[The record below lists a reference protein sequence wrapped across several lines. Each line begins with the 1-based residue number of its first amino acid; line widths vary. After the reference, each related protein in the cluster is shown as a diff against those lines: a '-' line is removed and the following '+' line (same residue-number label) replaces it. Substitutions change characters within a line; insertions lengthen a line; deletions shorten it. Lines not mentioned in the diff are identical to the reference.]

1 MLGAGDELID
11 AMSQVLGQIVGRGQ
25 KGRVFTEDGEHR
37 LSHALDQ
44 FFGQARDGLGIV
56 AASGI
61 GQPQQTIKAR
71 QADGLAELQEPLAIE
86 VEDLVEEPAQ
96 IIPVLIGKRHARL
109 GSLLAKV
116 LPVAPAAQV
125 FQVAQ
130 RRERRVGQ
138 DEGIDPVRIQERPR
152 ASR

>member
-11 AMSQVLGQIVGRGQ
+11 AVSQVLAQIISGGQER
-25 KGRVFTEDGEHR
+25 RVFTEDGEHR

-44 FFGQARDGLGIV
+44 LFGEARDGLGIV
-56 AASGI
+56 AACGM
-61 GQPQQTIKAR
+61 GQPQETIQAR
-71 QADGLAELQEPLAIE
+71 QADGLAKLQEPLAIKM
-86 VEDLVEEPAQ
+86 EDLVEEPAQ
-96 IIPVLIGKRHARL
+96 IIPMFVGKRHARL

-125 FQVAQ
+125 FQVAEG
-130 RRERRVGQ
+130 RERRVGQ
-138 DEGIDPVRIQERPR
+138 DDGHRSGRDAERPR